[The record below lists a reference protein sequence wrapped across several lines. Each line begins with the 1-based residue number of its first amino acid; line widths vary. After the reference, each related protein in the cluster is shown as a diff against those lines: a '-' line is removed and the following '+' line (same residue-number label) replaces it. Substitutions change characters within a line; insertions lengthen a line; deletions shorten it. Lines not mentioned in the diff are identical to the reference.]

1 MAEQK
6 KGAARD
12 DAGTRS
18 VDGNKCEIGGQV
30 EPLAD
35 GDERWV
41 ARGTHGHWLCSYI
54 ERAKAVRYCSA
65 GGNVIG
71 RVPTPS
77 DTRPVSEDNQ
87 KRSANHE
94 TNQEQP
100 TLFVSWKQHGDD
112 RSAIKLLA
120 FLDYWRL
127 DVGVCVC
134 A

>member
-1 MAEQK
+1 MAEHE
-6 KGAARD
+6 KGAARN
-12 DAGTRS
+12 DAGAQCI
-18 VDGNKCEIGGQV
+18 DGNKREIGGQV

-35 GDERWV
+35 GDECWI
-41 ARGTHGHWLCSYI
+41 ARGAHGHWLCCYI

-71 RVPTPS
+71 GVPTPS
-77 DTRPVSEDNQ
+77 DARPVGDDNQ
-87 KRSANHE
+87 KCCANHE
-94 TNQEQP
+94 TSQQQP
-100 TLFVSWKQHGDD
+100 TSFVLWQQHGDD
-112 RSAIKLLA
+112 RSAIKLHA